1 MEAVTLEPCTLS
13 DLKLLQ
19 KVSLETFRE
28 AFADQNDPVDFES
41 YLQQA
46 FNMDRL
52 KREAENPLIRFFFL
66 YNGEKLAGY
75 IKINSGSAQTE
86 LQDPHALEIERI
98 YVRKLFQGM
107 GLGSQLLKSIKSL
120 GRAEGKTYIWLGV
133 WEENREAVR
142 FYKRHGFVTF
152 GKHPYY
158 IGSDR
163 QMDWMM
169 RLDLNAGKTP

>member
-52 KREAENPLIRFFFL
+52 KRDIENPLIRFFFL

-120 GRAEGKTYIWLGV
+120 GRA
-133 WEENREAVR
+133 
-142 FYKRHGFVTF
+142 
-152 GKHPYY
+152 
-158 IGSDR
+158 
-163 QMDWMM
+163 
-169 RLDLNAGKTP
+169 